1 MPAHAIIEADVR
13 AFTMA
18 EFDRVAQKAAEL
30 AAHPGIDG
38 VTIKSTLL
46 QKFPPWPHLPSTDA
60 MVARASRIYSELGRN
75 LTSTEVG
82 SSADINYA
90 AETGT
95 SGLDAFGMEGGGAH
109 TDSDHAD
116 IDTLTPR
123 AYLLARMLMD
133 VGREPAGK

>member
-1 MPAHAIIEADVR
+1 
-13 AFTMA
+13 
-18 EFDRVAQKAAEL
+18 
-30 AAHPGIDG
+30 
-38 VTIKSTLL
+38 
-46 QKFPPWPHLPSTDA
+46 
-60 MVARASRIYSELGRN
+60 MVARASRIYSELGRS
-75 LTSTEVG
+75 LTGIEVG

-95 SGLDAFGMEGGGAH
+95 PSLDAFGMEGDGAH

-133 VGREPAGK
+133 VGHDPKGR